1 MSGGGRALLCV
12 ANFKA
17 NTGYAWNFIESLYA
31 RIADHIAQHGIKT
44 VVAYPVIPEP
54 PRTLAGSAA
63 RAVSLETDLDSPQ
76 WFARIAE
83 VIRKEHAQVVYF
95 TDHAYRNWHYRQLR
109 QAGARYILVHDHTS
123 GERTRPWFL
132 KRWAKQALVRVPGI
146 TADRMVTVSEYV
158 ARRQR
163 EISMV
168 PAERVRRVWNG
179 MPVVQINPAE
189 RLKAR
194 ETLGLTPEDVAV
206 FCACRATP
214 EKGVAHLLRAFE
226 RVLSQPTSQGRD
238 RRPILF
244 YAGAGPQLAELEA
257 LHAGLPS
264 KARIKLLGYRTD
276 VPLLL
281 PGADIV
287 AVPSVWQDAFPTSVL
302 ESLARGMPVVATAVG
317 GIPEMI
323 QDGVTG
329 LLVPPADELALARA
343 LAELLADPERAAK
356 LGQAAQLDVGKR
368 FRPEEQVRVLTAL
381 VEEGFGSVC
390 DAVRD

>member
-1 MSGGGRALLCV
+1 MTLLCV

-17 NTGYAWNFIESLYA
+17 NTGYAWDFIESLYA
-31 RIADHIAQHGIKT
+31 RIADHIAGHGIQT
-44 VVAYPVIPEP
+44 VVAYPNIPDP

-63 RAVSLETDLDSPQ
+63 RAVSLGTALDSPQ
-76 WFARIAE
+76 WFERIAD
-83 VIRKEHAQVVYF
+83 VIRKENAQVVYL
-95 TDHAYRNWHYRQLR
+95 TDHPYRNWNYRRLR

-123 GERTRPWFL
+123 GERTAPWFL
-132 KRWAKQALVRVPGI
+132 KRWAKQMLVRVPGI

-179 MPVVQINPAE
+179 MRIVPADAGK
-189 RLKAR
+189 RQQAR
-194 ETLGLTPEDVAV
+194 ELLGLKPEDVAV

-214 EKGVAHLLRAFE
+214 EKGVAHLLRAFD
-226 RVLSQPTSQGRD
+226 RVSAQGAPQSC
-238 RRPILF
+238 RPVLF

-257 LHAGLPS
+257 LHAGLES
-264 KARIKLLGYRTD
+264 KSRIKLLGYRTD

-281 PGADIV
+281 AGADIV

-323 QDGVTG
+323 KDGVTG
-329 LLVPPADELALARA
+329 LLVPPADEAALAQA
-343 LAELLADPERAAK
+343 LSKLLADPARAAQ
-356 LGQAAQLDVGKR
+356 LGQAAQKDVEQR

-390 DAVRD
+390 EAVRG

>member
-1 MSGGGRALLCV
+1 MTLLCV

-17 NTGYAWNFIESLYA
+17 NTGYAWDFIESLYA
-31 RIADHIAQHGIKT
+31 RIADHIAGHGIQT
-44 VVAYPVIPEP
+44 VVAYPNIPEP
-54 PRTLAGSAA
+54 PRTLQGSAA
-63 RAVSLETDLDSPQ
+63 RAVSLGTALDSPQ
-76 WFARIAE
+76 WLDCIAD
-83 VIRKEHAQVVYF
+83 VIRQEKVQVVYL
-95 TDHAYRNWHYRQLR
+95 TDHPYRNWKYRQLR
-109 QAGARYILVHDHTS
+109 QAGAQYILVHDHTS

-132 KRWAKQALVRVPGI
+132 KRWAKQMLVQVPGI

-179 MPVVQINPAE
+179 MRVVPADAAS
-189 RLKAR
+189 RQQAR
-194 ETLGLTPEDVAV
+194 EVLGLASEDVAV

-214 EKGVAHLLRAFE
+214 EKGVAHLLRAFD
-226 RVLSQPTSQGRD
+226 RMLSQSSRQNGG
-238 RRPILF
+238 PILF

-257 LHAGLPS
+257 LHASLAS
-264 KARIKLLGYRTD
+264 KSRIKLLGYRTD

-281 PGADIV
+281 AGADIV

-323 QDGVTG
+323 QNGVTG
-329 LLVPPADELALARA
+329 LLVPPADEAALARA
-343 LAELLADPERAAK
+343 LGELLADPARAAK
-356 LGQAAQLDVGKR
+356 LGAAAQKDVEQR

-390 DAVRD
+390 EAVRDQAPR